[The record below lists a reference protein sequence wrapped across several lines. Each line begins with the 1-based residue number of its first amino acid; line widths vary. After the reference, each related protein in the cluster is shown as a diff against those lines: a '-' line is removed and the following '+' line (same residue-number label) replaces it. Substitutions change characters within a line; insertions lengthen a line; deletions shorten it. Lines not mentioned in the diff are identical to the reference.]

1 MSADIKSKVPNYALM
16 IYDKPK
22 QRFRLVPVETHVKFE
37 KSKAKSASAQLPLPE
52 VSAEVTRKQPAQKS
66 KQWFAQ
72 RLKNASKGLNEN
84 SLLNFVAV
92 QTATQ
97 VEPNQSKKH

>member
-37 KSKAKSASAQLPLPE
+37 KSKAKAA
-52 VSAEVTRKQPAQKS
+52 PA
-66 KQWFAQ
+66 
-72 RLKNASKGLNEN
+72 
-84 SLLNFVAV
+84 
-92 QTATQ
+92 
-97 VEPNQSKKH
+97 

>member
-1 MSADIKSKVPNYALM
+1 M

-22 QRFRLVPVETHVKFE
+22 QRFRLAPVETHVKFE
-37 KSKAKSASAQLPLPE
+37 KSKVKTAPAQLPVPE
-52 VSAEVTRKQPAQKS
+52 ISAEVTRRQPAQKS

-97 VEPNQSKKH
+97 LEPS

>member
-37 KSKAKSASAQLPLPE
+37 KSKVKTAPAQLPVPE
-52 VSAEVTRKQPAQKS
+52 ISAEVTR
-66 KQWFAQ
+66 
-72 RLKNASKGLNEN
+72 R
-84 SLLNFVAV
+84 
-92 QTATQ
+92 
-97 VEPNQSKKH
+97 